1 MQLTHVNEHGNLL
14 IKAITYSSW
23 SMKNSETKHA
33 TLRFLL
39 LPMFF
44 HLSFSFTLKKSSQNH
59 QLADKNHREAILKVS
74 MKRLFFFEPLLI
86 YQVLS

>member
-14 IKAITYSSW
+14 IKAITFSSW

-39 LPMFF
+39 LP
-44 HLSFSFTLKKSSQNH
+44 FSFTLKKSSQNH

>member
-14 IKAITYSSW
+14 IKAITFSSW

-59 QLADKNHREAILKVS
+59 RLASHIKDKAELTVHVNKRQAGDAI
-74 MKRLFFFEPLLI
+74 FC
-86 YQVLS
+86 

>member
-14 IKAITYSSW
+14 IKAITFSSW

-59 QLADKNHREAILKVS
+59 RLASYIKDKAELTVHVNKRQADDAI
-74 MKRLFFFEPLLI
+74 FC
-86 YQVLS
+86 